1 MLPWKQLKH
10 AAFQDFSARSHSDSS
25 SLPKRSAELIIRHS
39 ANASRISP
47 PPPLPPLQSS
57 GDEVGLWD
65 DALHFV
71 ISWVCCRLV
80 VTDGHFMSVSLTEN
94 KAEEMF
100 GNSVS

>member
-10 AAFQDFSARSHSDSS
+10 AAFLDFSARSHSDSS
-25 SLPKRSAELIIRHS
+25 SLPKCSAELIIRHS

-47 PPPLPPLQSS
+47 PPLQSS

-71 ISWVCCRLV
+71 ISWVCCRLI